1 MSDRAMSLP
10 LLALALAMFCDPSV
24 SFAQSDRAATGPTRP
39 AAQTAASATTH
50 AAYTLVAQ
58 TQQTTQQAQAQPFVV
73 YFALGKA
80 SLDEQARAVVSAA
93 AQEFQRSGS
102 ARISVVGHTD
112 TSGNATFNQA
122 LSERREK
129 TVSDELVRLGVPS
142 NAITGEALG
151 ETALAVPTG
160 DNVREAQ
167 NRRVEIAVEMP
178 PPPPPPAPAPTPPV
192 AEAAPPPLMEELKRA
207 VFSVGPFYGYNME
220 DESGNTSHL
229 AGINLSFDY
238 AALPWLGVGL
248 EQAGFYH
255 FSTKDEGMGGRTAA
269 SLNLLLG
276 DLTQTDFGPYVGG
289 NIGYL
294 YGEGFDD
301 DFFAGPEVG
310 FTIGH
315 FAGKV
320 AYDIPFNR
328 DLDEGIINTT
338 LGFAF
343 QF

>member
-39 AAQTAASATTH
+39 ATQAQPTAG
-50 AAYTLVAQ
+50 TLVAQ
-58 TQQTTQQAQAQPFVV
+58 AQTQPFVV

-80 SLDEQARAVVSAA
+80 TLDEQARATVASA

-102 ARISVVGHTD
+102 ARISVRGHTD
-112 TSGNATFNQA
+112 TSGNASFNQA
-122 LSERREK
+122 LSERREQAI
-129 TVSDELVRLGVPS
+129 SDELVRLGVPPG
-142 NAITGEALG
+142 AITGEALG
-151 ETALAVPTG
+151 EADLAVPTG
-160 DNVREAQ
+160 DGVREAQ
-167 NRRVEIAVEMP
+167 NRRVEIAVEAP
-178 PPPPPPAPAPTPPV
+178 PPPPPPAPAPEPTPPV
-192 AEAAPPPLMEELKRA
+192 AEAPPPSPLMEELKRG
-207 VFSVGPFYGYNME
+207 VFSVGPFYGFNTE

-229 AGINLSFDY
+229 AGLNLSFDY

-255 FSTKDEGMGGRTAA
+255 FSTKDDGLGGRSAA

-276 DLTQTDFGPYVGG
+276 GITGTDFGPYVGG

-301 DFFAGPEVG
+301 DFFAGPELG
-310 FTIGH
+310 FTVGH

>member
-1 MSDRAMSLP
+1 MSLP
-10 LLALALAMFCDPSV
+10 LLALALAIFCDPSV
-24 SFAQSDRAATGPTRP
+24 SFAQNDRATGPTQS
-39 AAQTAASATTH
+39 AAPPAASATGG
-50 AAYTLVAQ
+50 ALVAQ
-58 TQQTTQQAQAQPFVV
+58 AQPQPFVV

-80 SLDEQARAVVSAA
+80 TLDEQGRAIVASA
-93 AQEFQRSGS
+93 AQEFQRTGS
-102 ARISVVGHTD
+102 ARISVRGHTD
-112 TSGNATFNQA
+112 TSGNAAFNQA
-122 LSERREK
+122 LSERRERA
-129 TVSDELVRLGVPS
+129 VSDELIRLGVPQD
-142 NAITGEALG
+142 AITGEALG
-151 ETALAVPTG
+151 ETDLAVPTG
-160 DNVREAQ
+160 DNVREAE
-167 NRRVEIAVEMP
+167 NRRVEIAVEAPP
-178 PPPPPPAPAPTPPV
+178 PPPPPPAPPPAPV
-192 AEAAPPPLMEELKRA
+192 AEAPPPPPLMEELKRA

-220 DESGNTSHL
+220 DEHGGTSHL

-269 SLNLLLG
+269 SVNLLLG
-276 DLTQTDFGPYVGG
+276 DLTGTDFGPYVGG

-301 DFFAGPEVG
+301 DFFAGPEIGVVIDH
-310 FTIGH
+310 FT
-315 FAGKV
+315 GKV

-328 DLDEGIINTT
+328 GLDEGVINTT